1 MRKSLAPFLLLLLLA
16 LPSSAQRGGSSEPN
30 SFALLHVTIIDVSG
44 APHARDMAVV
54 VAGGRISA
62 IGRTNKVRAPKGA
75 RLIDASGK
83 FLIPGLWDMHA
94 HLGEDDFDRDAHLP
108 LFIANGVTGIRLMS
122 GSPEHQQWRRE
133 IETGTRRGPRMV
145 IASREIDESQTS
157 EAEAREAV
165 RSAAREGA
173 DFFKVY
179 DGLPRASYFALVDE
193 ARRLGLP
200 VEGHVPASVTAA
212 EVSRAGQKSI
222 EHLTGLD
229 EAKTDDAKAA
239 TLFAVFK
246 KNRTWQCPT
255 LIMRHNYA
263 TLDDPRMAEDPR
275 LKYVKPSWRERWL
288 RMTRESVNSPA
299 GEWAKRRETVRREKR
314 LVGMMQRAGVSILAG
329 TDDANPYS
337 FPGFSLHD
345 ELSMLVE
352 AGLTPAQALR
362 AATKS
367 AAEFLGRL
375 DSLGSVATGKLADL
389 VLLDADPLADI
400 RNTKRIYGVVV
411 RGRFLDREELNRML
425 AEVEAASGRK

>member
-1 MRKSLAPFLLLLLLA
+1 MRKSLSPFLLLLVLA
-16 LPSSAQRGGSSEPN
+16 LPSPAQRRESSEHN
-30 SFALLHVTIIDVSG
+30 SFALLHVTIVDVSG
-44 APHARDMAVV
+44 RSPARDMTVV
-54 VAGGRISA
+54 VAGGRITA
-62 IGRTNKVRAPKGA
+62 VGRSSRVRVPKGA

-94 HLGEDDFDRDAHLP
+94 HLGEEDFDREAHLP

-122 GSPEHQQWRRE
+122 GSPEHHQWRRE
-133 IETGTRRGPRMV
+133 IESGTRTGPRMV
-145 IASREIDESQTS
+145 IASGDINESQTS
-157 EAEAREAV
+157 EAGAREAV

-179 DGLPRASYFALVDE
+179 DGLARASYFALVDE
-193 ARRLGLP
+193 ARRLRLS
-200 VEGHVPASVTAA
+200 VAGHVPASLTAA
-212 EVSRAGQKSI
+212 EVSEAGQRSI
-222 EHLTGLD
+222 EHLTGLA
-229 EAKTDDAKAA
+229 EAKSDDAKAA
-239 TLFAVFK
+239 RLFAVFK

-263 TLDDPRMAEDPR
+263 SLDDARLADDPR

-288 RMTRESVNSPA
+288 RMSKEALTWPPGEGAARRES
-299 GEWAKRRETVRREKR
+299 VRREKR
-314 LVGMMQRAGVSILAG
+314 LVGMMQRAGVGVLAG
-329 TDDANPYS
+329 TDDANPYA

-352 AGLTPAQALR
+352 AGLTPRQALR
-362 AATKS
+362 AATTN
-367 AAEFLGRL
+367 ATQFLDRL

-400 RNTKRIYGVVV
+400 RNTKRIHGVVA

-425 AEVEAASGRK
+425 AEVERAGGRK